1 MWYCQECDNI
11 FEEPYIYREDPSPSG
26 IALPPGEE
34 RWALCPICGSPYVEE
49 LEDEDDYDE
58 DDLWFEGD

>member
-26 IALPPGEE
+26 IALPPREE
-34 RWALCPICGSPYVEE
+34 CWALCPICGRHM
-49 LEDEDDYDE
+49 
-58 DDLWFEGD
+58 